1 MFHRELVDQSKVS
14 PLIRAYLGDALTFL
28 GRPSGSG
35 VWPSLEEIPLAGR
48 QMVLSPAYALGLSS
62 EEQWLV
68 QGLVPLLG
76 SLLPGLNPLQPA
88 FLDAVLAPGSTRY
101 GGALAG
107 PAKAQLLCL
116 PVAFPCLNPLLLPSS
131 TGNTAGKHG
140 REPSSRGSRHP
151 DRPRSSDDNPAHG
164 PRTHRPG
171 PGPGHTGTFCLAK
184 NSGALGRKNQ
194 GMPGTGK
201 VGDLRGNP
209 LFVICP
215 PISTHPRQT
224 VGEERPPKPIEIAP
238 PRAYNALAGS
248 PQLKL
253 PLAATPSHDR
263 RETGPTGTSI
273 WRME

>member
-14 PLIRAYLGDALTFL
+14 PLIRAHLGDALTFL

-116 PVAFPCLNPLLLPSS
+116 PVAFPCLNPLLLPAVRELAPGLVVSS
-131 TGNTAGKHG
+131 PALAPFLWGDADSLLG
-140 REPSSRGSRHP
+140 RLRNLWLGFWLGLPGRFSLFLLWRRGDVYGVLESMAFTEV
-151 DRPRSSDDNPAHG
+151 RPR
-164 PRTHRPG
+164 
-171 PGPGHTGTFCLAK
+171 LYV
-184 NSGALGRKNQ
+184 Q
-194 GMPGTGK
+194 
-201 VGDLRGNP
+201 
-209 LFVICP
+209 
-215 PISTHPRQT
+215 
-224 VGEERPPKPIEIAP
+224 
-238 PRAYNALAGS
+238 
-248 PQLKL
+248 
-253 PLAATPSHDR
+253 
-263 RETGPTGTSI
+263 
-273 WRME
+273 